1 MSYKIKSIL
10 SLLFV
15 LMLIPSLPTCMANDP
30 NEASSTE
37 TQTVDNSTNENYKIL
52 FEESQNETAYYKEQ
66 YEELYE
72 NGSTNISN
80 KYITNIKNELT
91 IANERITVLNQSI
104 TSMQNKVTIL
114 SFGIAITIISSLFEG
129 YYIFQINRGN
139 KNQSKDEDD
148 SSK

>member
-1 MSYKIKSIL
+1 MSYQVKSIL
-10 SLLFV
+10 SLFFV
-15 LMLIPSLPTCMANDP
+15 LMLIISLPICAADP
-30 NEASSTE
+30 PEDDSPTE
-37 TQTVDNSTNENYKIL
+37 TQTVDDSTSESYKVL

-91 IANERITVLNQSI
+91 IANEQITVLNQSI
-104 TSMQNKVTIL
+104 TKLQSTINYL
-114 SFGIAITIISSLFEG
+114 SIGIFFTFGITLIEFL
-129 YYIFQINRGN
+129 YVLRMKINNG
-139 KNQSKDEDD
+139 KQSNDDD

>member
-15 LMLIPSLPTCMANDP
+15 LIFVLSLPICAADP
-30 NEASSTE
+30 PGDDSSTE

-72 NGSTNISN
+72 NGSTTISN

-104 TSMQNKVTIL
+104 TNMQKTVTKLSIVIVFTIGITLIEFLYIL
-114 SFGIAITIISSLFEG
+114 KTRKPDE
-129 YYIFQINRGN
+129 
-139 KNQSKDEDD
+139 KQSKNND
-148 SSK
+148 SNK